1 MPGVRGRLDRC
12 PVRQGGEVIR
22 GMAPAPSLMG
32 TGLRL
37 SMASSLDGVTDVMV
51 IVDLVACGGTSRRK
65 VVPSLLP
72 RLGTP
77 GPRPAGA
84 VIGGIAAASCRLWG
98 MSIRAPLLV
107 VAVV

>member
-1 MPGVRGRLDRC
+1 V
-12 PVRQGGEVIR
+12 V
-22 GMAPAPSLMG
+22 S
-32 TGLRL
+32 GLN
-37 SMASSLDGVTDVMV
+37 GVTDVAV
-51 IVDLVACGGTSRRK
+51 VANPMAHREMLRRK